1 MTDFRPSDRVS
12 FHEAGHLVIGLL
24 RGLTPLVVFA
34 SEDGGGVFWKGPIA
48 ACRDVTMI
56 LAGPLAEGFFEN
68 WQYRPTDEDLK
79 PWLLAVRSGEK
90 KTADFGKAFT
100 ALIDRCGASD
110 RVVMSAFRSAEVEAI
125 DLLDRRDVRAAV
137 RAVATELTRAGRL
150 LGADAAELASRHIEP
165 GSLKME
171 NTP

>member
-34 SEDGGGVFWKGPIA
+34 SEDGGGVLWKGPIA
-48 ACRDVTMI
+48 ARQDVTMV

-68 WQYRPTDEDLK
+68 WQHRPTDEDLK
-79 PWLLAVRSGEK
+79 PWLLAVRRGEK
-90 KTADFGKAFT
+90 KTDDFGKAFST
-100 ALIDRCGASD
+100 LIDRCGASD
-110 RVVMSAFRSAEVEAI
+110 RAVMSAFRSAEVEAI

-137 RAVATELTRAGRL
+137 RAIATELTRAGRL

-171 NTP
+171 NTQ